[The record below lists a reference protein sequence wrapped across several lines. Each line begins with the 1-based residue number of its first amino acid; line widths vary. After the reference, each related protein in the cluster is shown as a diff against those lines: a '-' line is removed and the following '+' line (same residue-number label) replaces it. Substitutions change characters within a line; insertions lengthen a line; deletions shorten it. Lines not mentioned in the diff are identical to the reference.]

1 MKKLLLGI
9 TVFLLAGMASAAEDI
24 APVDLAQFPNVDSP
38 EAAIFRGDI
47 VFKNYCIL
55 CHGIK
60 ADGAGRAAKLY
71 NPKPANLVLS
81 DKNDQYKELIIRQG
95 GGALGR
101 SPFMPP
107 WNNELTNEQITDVL
121 AYLRSIRNGR
131 SIKAL
136 L

>member
-121 AYLRSIRNGR
+121 AYLRSIRNG
-131 SIKAL
+131 
-136 L
+136 